1 LEGPRSGVA
10 GILNDLLQAS
20 TQLFS
25 WRGKISVA
33 FFSGSENK

>member
-1 LEGPRSGVA
+1 VD

-20 TQLFS
+20 TQLFPR
-25 WRGKISVA
+25 RGKISVA